1 MCGLIH
7 VKIASPCKMLSKSS
21 FSEAI
26 FWNFQCVKC
35 IKIHMEQDHK
45 KAVVE
50 GQNPNKGFEKNQ
62 HGCSAE
68 GVFVVSGFSA
78 RPYLKVAGPYWRIQS

>member
-1 MCGLIH
+1 
-7 VKIASPCKMLSKSS
+7 
-21 FSEAI
+21 
-26 FWNFQCVKC
+26 
-35 IKIHMEQDHK
+35 MEQDHK